1 MWNTH
6 YINLKC
12 KRNQWTGIVCRFF
25 FFLINCVIHSVHFI
39 MLRFGLVSLADLS
52 YQSSFYMHVTLKLVH
67 VSHKCL
73 SKALVGA
80 IQGSVFAGV
89 KIRDMKCLSWEC
101 RKHTQWNTAKRH
113 MSNYSIIWLCLLT
126 CWNYFYLLLFLQELT
141 HVSISWAYAVW
152 VPVLTWGHK
161 ALVESVLL

>member
-1 MWNTH
+1 MFVD
-6 YINLKC
+6 L
-12 KRNQWTGIVCRFF
+12 

-39 MLRFGLVSLADLS
+39 MLRFGLVSLAGLS

-101 RKHTQWNTAKRH
+101 RTHT
-113 MSNYSIIWLCLLT
+113 
-126 CWNYFYLLLFLQELT
+126 
-141 HVSISWAYAVW
+141 
-152 VPVLTWGHK
+152 P
-161 ALVESVLL
+161 